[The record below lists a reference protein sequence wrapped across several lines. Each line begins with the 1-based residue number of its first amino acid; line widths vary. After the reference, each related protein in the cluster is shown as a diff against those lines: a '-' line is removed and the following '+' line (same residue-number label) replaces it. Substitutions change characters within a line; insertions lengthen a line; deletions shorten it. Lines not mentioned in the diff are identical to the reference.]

1 MESVMSEFAK
11 TLKKGTSLSFV
22 KGALDPVTL
31 KKIKDAGIDCIEIS
45 MKMEQLVHK
54 YCFIE
59 RAKEYGKMIAD
70 AGLELWSLHLPFS
83 GAIDIS
89 LTRKFERD
97 YATSLHTELIKAA
110 AEAGAK
116 VCVLHPSSEPIAE
129 KDRPMRIRRSHES
142 VKKLAVVADSV
153 GITLAVENLPR
164 TCLTRTPDEMA
175 KILEG
180 TSAKM
185 CFDANHSLT
194 LTNLEYL
201 AKIKE
206 LGIKVA
212 TVHFS
217 DYDFIN
223 ERHRIPGDGINDW
236 NAIMAAL
243 EDMGYEGR
251 LMYEVSSQPAD
262 RSVTYTLEQLS
273 ENMDMLAD
281 GKL

>member
-1 MESVMSEFAK
+1 MSEFAK
-11 TLKKGTSLSFV
+11 QLKKGTSLSFV
-22 KGALDPVTL
+22 HGSLDPATL
-31 KKIKDAGIDCIEIS
+31 KNIRSAGFDCIEIS
-45 MKMEQLVHK
+45 MKMEPLVHK
-54 YCFIE
+54 YGFIE
-59 RAKEYGKMIAD
+59 RAEEYGKMIAD
-70 AGLELWSLHLPFS
+70 AGLELWSLHLPF
-83 GAIDIS
+83 ARTVDIS

-97 YATSLHTELIKAA
+97 YATSLDAELIKAA
-110 AEAGAK
+110 AKAGAK
-116 VCVLHPSSEPIAE
+116 VCVLHPSSEPIDE
-129 KDRPMRIRRSHES
+129 KDRPMRVRRSHES
-142 VKKLAVVADSV
+142 VKKLAAVADSV

-180 TSAKM
+180 TSANM

-194 LTNLEYL
+194 LSNLDYL
-201 AKIKE
+201 KQIKQY
-206 LGIKVA
+206 GIKVA

-236 NAIMAAL
+236 NAILASL
-243 EDMGYEGR
+243 EDMGYAGP
-251 LMYEVSSQPAD
+251 LMYEVSAQPAD

-273 ENMDMLAD
+273 QNMDILAE